1 VSNPRPGGY
10 SIVLTA
16 DRTLMARYNVLLDGM
31 LAASQ
36 TTATPGFVIENLL
49 LPRAKHTAAG
59 ASVAPLGLRRI
70 ESALIEGGLD
80 DLIVVDDAHLA
91 DVIGPN
97 TKIGAISSGEPVG
110 LGMSSSTMAGV
121 TGGEIYP
128 QAMLRRLLAQVRR
141 LVTERA
147 PGAKVVLGGPGAW
160 QLAGEDGPRQA
171 LGVDHAVVGYA
182 EGNAAA
188 TFEALLNGDA
198 LPPVIVGEGLPAAQ
212 IPRLRGATAMGV
224 VEISRGC
231 GLGCEFCTI
240 GTVPMQHLSVEAI
253 LADIEANLSAG
264 QTSIAILSE
273 DLLRYGGEG
282 MRCKPEALLGLLTA
296 IRALP
301 EVRALQPD
309 HVNVISLTE
318 YSDEQLAEVRRLI
331 GGRYPWFNIG
341 IETAAGELLQQNGGR
356 PKMGRVPAEDWGE
369 FCSEQLRRLMRLGF
383 VPMASLIVGL
393 PGETPEQVQRTLEW
407 VRSLRGEPLTVFPVM
422 YAPVAGEPPPELT
435 RAHWQLMREAY
446 EFNFRWVPRLYWDQQ
461 QQAGVSLAR
470 RLVIQALGKG
480 NVVMWR
486 RLLRAKQARACD

>member
-1 VSNPRPGGY
+1 
-10 SIVLTA
+10 
-16 DRTLMARYNVLLDGM
+16 MARYNVLLDGM

-36 TTATPGFVIENLL
+36 TTAMPGFIIERLL

-70 ESALIEGGLD
+70 ESALVEGGLAAGD
-80 DLIVVDDAHLA
+80 MIVVDDAHLA
-91 DVIGPN
+91 EAIGER
-97 TKIGAISSGEPVG
+97 TKIVAISSGEPVG

-128 QAMLRRLLAQVRR
+128 QAMLRRLLSQVRR
-141 LVTERA
+141 LVAERA

-160 QLAGEDGPRQA
+160 QLAGEDGQRLA

-188 TFEALLNGDA
+188 TFQSLLQGTD
-198 LPPVIVGEGLPAAQ
+198 LPPVILGEGVPAAR

-240 GTVPMQHLSVEAI
+240 GTVPMQHLPLEAI
-253 LADIEANLSAG
+253 LADIKVNLAAG
-264 QTSIAILSE
+264 QTSVAILSE

-282 MRCKPEALLGLLTA
+282 MRCRPEALIGLLTA
-296 IRALP
+296 IRAMP

-318 YSDEQLAEVRRLI
+318 YSDEELAEVRRLLK
-331 GGRYPWFNIG
+331 GQYPWFNLG
-341 IETAAGELLQQNGGR
+341 METAAGELLQACGGR
-356 PKMGRVPAEDWGE
+356 PKMGRVRAEDWGG
-369 FCSEQLRRLMRLGF
+369 FCAEQLRRLMRLGF

-393 PGETPEQVQRTLEW
+393 PGETPEQVQQTLQW
-407 VRSLRGEPLTVFPVM
+407 VRAMQGEPLTIFPVI
-422 YAPVAGEPPPELT
+422 YAPVAGEPVPELT

-446 EFNFRWVPRLYWDQQ
+446 EFNFKWVPRLYWDQQ
-461 QQAGVSLAR
+461 QMAGVPVAR
-470 RLVIQALGKG
+470 RMVIQALGKG

-486 RLLRAKQARACD
+486 RLLRAKQAAASPETGGGA